1 MDISEDL
8 ELKLKNLP
16 VSSGV
21 YIFKDA
27 AGKIIYIG
35 KAKVLRSRVRSYF
48 RSAKG
53 LDPKTLR
60 MRAKVVDLELM
71 VTDSEVEALILEAN
85 LIREHKPL
93 YNVDLKDDKHFPYVK
108 VTTDEQFPRVLV
120 VRRLEKDGATYF
132 GPYTSS
138 RTMRKTV
145 NFLTQL
151 FRIRSCSLVI
161 PHPSGRKQEVCL
173 DYQID
178 RCGGP
183 CEMHQSR
190 EDYQELVDGV
200 IMALSGKTKRLI
212 EQLTRKM
219 LKASRETEYEA
230 AGRYR
235 DQIEGLKSLAVKQN
249 VDVGVLVDRDI
260 VSIAR
265 ERRDAVAIVMQVR
278 DGVLIGRQD
287 FRLTSDVDESDL
299 VVLET
304 FLAQYYNYQP
314 NLPEEV
320 FLPMEVANRLVF
332 QRWLTRLKGR
342 QVKLVTPKA
351 GRKVKLV
358 GLAAQN
364 ARLLLDELLI
374 QKKSQSERTSKLVTC
389 LKDDLHL
396 SASPRSIVCFDISNT
411 GETDAVGSCVY
422 FVNAK
427 PKKSQYRHFKIKGVS
442 GQDDFKM
449 MREVI
454 GRYFHR
460 IKEENLSPP
469 DLIVVDGGKGQLSAA
484 RAELKFLGFD
494 DQPIVGL
501 AKRLEEVF
509 LPEMKA
515 PLTISRSSPSLLLLR
530 RVRDEAHR
538 FAITFNRKVRSKRT
552 IHSALDDIP
561 GIGPARRQMLLKK
574 FGSVKRI
581 RAASVEQIAEVQG
594 VSRKLAEQI
603 LESLSAGN

>member
-1 MDISEDL
+1 
-8 ELKLKNLP
+8 
-16 VSSGV
+16 
-21 YIFKDA
+21 
-27 AGKIIYIG
+27 
-35 KAKVLRSRVRSYF
+35 
-48 RSAKG
+48 
-53 LDPKTLR
+53 
-60 MRAKVVDLELM
+60 
-71 VTDSEVEALILEAN
+71 
-85 LIREHKPL
+85 
-93 YNVDLKDDKHFPYVK
+93 
-108 VTTDEQFPRVLV
+108 
-120 VRRLEKDGATYF
+120 
-132 GPYTSS
+132 
-138 RTMRKTV
+138 
-145 NFLTQL
+145 
-151 FRIRSCSLVI
+151 
-161 PHPSGRKQEVCL
+161 
-173 DYQID
+173 
-178 RCGGP
+178 
-183 CEMHQSR
+183 
-190 EDYQELVDGV
+190 
-200 IMALSGKTKRLI
+200 MALSGKTKRLI
-212 EQLTRKM
+212 EQLTKKM
-219 LKASRETEYEA
+219 FRASRETEFEA

-249 VDVGVLVDRDI
+249 VDVGELVDRDI

-265 ERRDAVAIVMQVR
+265 ERRDAVAVVMQIR

-287 FRLTSDVDESDL
+287 FRLTADIDESDL
-299 VVLET
+299 IVLET
-304 FLAQYYNYQP
+304 FLAQYYNHQP
-314 NLPEEV
+314 NLPWEV
-320 FLPMEVANRLVF
+320 FLPMEVADRLVF

-342 QVKLVTPKA
+342 RVKLITPKA

-374 QKKSQSERTSKLVTC
+374 QKKSQSERTSKLVTS

-396 SASPRSIVCFDISNT
+396 SASPRSIACFDISNT
-411 GETDAVGSCVY
+411 GDTDAVGSCVY

-427 PKKSQYRHFKIKGVS
+427 PKKSQYRHFKIKGMS

-460 IKEENLSPP
+460 IKEEDLSPP

-509 LPEMKA
+509 LPGMKT

-538 FAITFNRKVRSKRT
+538 FAITYNRKVRTKRT
-552 IHSALDDIP
+552 IRSVLDDIP
-561 GIGPARRQMLLKK
+561 SIGPARRQMLLRK

-581 RAASVEQIAEVQG
+581 RAASVEQLAEVKG
-594 VSRKLAEQI
+594 VSQKLAQQI
-603 LESLSAGN
+603 LASLSAGD